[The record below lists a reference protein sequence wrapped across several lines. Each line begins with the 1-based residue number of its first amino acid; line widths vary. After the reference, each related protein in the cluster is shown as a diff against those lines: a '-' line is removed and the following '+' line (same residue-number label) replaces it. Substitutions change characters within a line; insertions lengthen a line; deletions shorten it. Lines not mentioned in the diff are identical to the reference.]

1 MGAGE
6 RSRRAV
12 ATTVDA
18 LDTLNCPE
26 CMRPM
31 APVIGA
37 WWCGGAEARRLP
49 SVGGPGVMSLA
60 YGRMLDSGEHEWPA
74 GIRRRLHR
82 TPRR

>member
-37 WWCGGAEARRLP
+37 WWREGCRVSAVPE
-49 SVGGPGVMSLA
+49 
-60 YGRMLDSGEHEWPA
+60 
-74 GIRRRLHR
+74 
-82 TPRR
+82 